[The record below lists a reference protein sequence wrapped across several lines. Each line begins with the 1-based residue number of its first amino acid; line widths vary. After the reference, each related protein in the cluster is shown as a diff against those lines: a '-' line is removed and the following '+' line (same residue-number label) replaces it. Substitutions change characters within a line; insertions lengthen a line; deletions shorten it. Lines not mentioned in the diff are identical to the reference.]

1 MILGI
6 NIVSYIDVIVE
17 IIIDNK
23 YNLKYFILFVLI
35 LVFEMIAL
43 IRFKLIK
50 TE

>member
-6 NIVSYIDVIVE
+6 NIVSYIDVIVD

>member
-6 NIVSYIDVIVE
+6 KILSYNDEKKDIAIDS
-17 IIIDNK
+17 K
-23 YNLKYFILFVLI
+23 YNLKYLMLLVLI
-35 LVFEMIAL
+35 LVFDIIAL